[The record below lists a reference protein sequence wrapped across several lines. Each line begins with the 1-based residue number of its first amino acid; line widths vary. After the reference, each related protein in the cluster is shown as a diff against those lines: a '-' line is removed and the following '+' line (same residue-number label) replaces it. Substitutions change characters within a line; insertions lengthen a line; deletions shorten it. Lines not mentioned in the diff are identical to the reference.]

1 MNEIINIIN
10 TNTWEDAMAK
20 GRKEIKQELEQKK
33 KEGDLSSKKALELA
47 KLAEKTKA
55 TLESMQGE
63 ATEEAAKGMESAAA
77 AFQQTIE
84 TKAVQAEQQSEKINA
99 DLEQKQLKF
108 EEAKKFDQAD
118 VSRLQ
123 ALESE
128 AKRAGIGVEGIVQ
141 AEKTKMEEMQFL
153 TSESQ
158 GVEKAQQEMQKII
171 SEAKQKR
178 QGTKTPYKSRDTLG

>member
-1 MNEIINIIN
+1 LNEIINIIN

>member
-1 MNEIINIIN
+1 
-10 TNTWEDAMAK
+10 MAK